1 MKTALTLAMEEAL
14 YFHCRQK
21 GDVVIEEV
29 VMPDNKG
36 IVDTLSCKIL
46 PDQTF
51 EWRCYELKVSKADF
65 KSTAKL
71 SFVGHLNYFVLPPS
85 LYEKVKE
92 EIPAHV
98 GVLLFHPY
106 LSDLEYGVPGYFETI
121 KKAQRQL
128 LQVNENE
135 LLYHL
140 ITSQAREVN
149 KAKQTERGLRV
160 FSTDQLYK
168 ELKRREKD
176 YDIFSGAVNYYDRFI
191 AETQNQAVE
200 ALKEELEATRA
211 AYFTLEQRLL
221 EE

>member
-1 MKTALTLAMEEAL
+1 M
-14 YFHCRQK
+14 
-21 GDVVIEEV
+21 
-29 VMPDNKG
+29 
-36 IVDTLSCKIL
+36 
-46 PDQTF
+46 
-51 EWRCYELKVSKADF
+51 
-65 KSTAKL
+65 
-71 SFVGHLNYFVLPPS
+71 
-85 LYEKVKE
+85 
-92 EIPAHV
+92 
-98 GVLLFHPY
+98 
-106 LSDLEYGVPGYFETI
+106 
-121 KKAQRQL
+121 
-128 LQVNENE
+128 
-135 LLYHL
+135 